1 VAAASVVA
9 RAEFVR
15 QMHALSREFGGPL
28 QKGAGPLVKDQAHQ
42 IIERFGARAL
52 GNFAKLHFRTAYEV
66 VKAAGKLDELPLKEP
81 REKMEWGG

>member
-1 VAAASVVA
+1 MKEQAA
-9 RAEFVR
+9 
-15 QMHALSREFGGPL
+15 L
-28 QKGAGPLVKDQAHQ
+28 

-66 VKAAGKLDELPLKEP
+66 VAAAGKLDELPLPKP